1 MMRSTPSR
9 LPSRTAAA
17 LALALLAACAEGTTP
32 ELGGEYLGQLD
43 SPFSIEGA
51 AVIELHG
58 PDLRAVTSPGRI
70 LAARG
75 MTEET
80 LRIVVIN
87 PPTNQAGGPIA
98 FRVRMAEGAVPPTAT
113 VIAVAGARNERRDFV
128 GGYAVRFTRLPED
141 AAGAPPVPRT
151 GVMGPIT
158 FDRLVAPFFP
168 GGLPLHPEEA
178 RVADV
183 TGNSNQVYDLG
194 DARGYLRQYPGT
206 IPPEFSWFR

>member
-1 MMRSTPSR
+1 MMRTIPSR
-9 LPSRTAAA
+9 SSSRIAAA
-17 LALALLAACAEGTTP
+17 LALLALAACAGGTEP
-32 ELGGEYLGQLD
+32 EPGGEYLGELD

-51 AVIELHG
+51 AVIELHS
-58 PDLRAVTSPGRI
+58 PDLRSVTSPGRI

-80 LRIVVIN
+80 LRILVIN
-87 PPTNQAGGPIA
+87 PPQNQTGGPIS

-113 VIAVAGARNERRDFV
+113 VIAVSGARNERRDFV
-128 GGYAVRFTRLPED
+128 GGYAVRFTRLPQG

-151 GVMGPIT
+151 GAVGPIT
-158 FDRLVAPFFP
+158 FDRLTAPFFP

-178 RVADV
+178 RVADA
-183 TGNSNQVYDLG
+183 TGNSNQIYDLG

-206 IPPEFSWFR
+206 VPPEFSWSR